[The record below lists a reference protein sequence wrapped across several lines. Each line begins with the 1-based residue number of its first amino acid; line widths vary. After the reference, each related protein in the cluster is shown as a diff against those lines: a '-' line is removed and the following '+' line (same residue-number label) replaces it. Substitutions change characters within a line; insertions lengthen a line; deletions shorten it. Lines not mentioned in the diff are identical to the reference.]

1 MKRLCHMRRR
11 RNGGLKNRKR
21 LLFFDRQLAYSELGQ
36 VRLTTQQCLPRV
48 AEETVRNTLVIRL
61 IRRAHSR
68 K

>member
-21 LLFFDRQLAYSELGQ
+21 LLFFFDRQLAYSELGQ

-48 AEETVRNTLVIRL
+48 AEETVRNTLVIQL
-61 IRRAHSR
+61 IRRAQ
-68 K
+68 